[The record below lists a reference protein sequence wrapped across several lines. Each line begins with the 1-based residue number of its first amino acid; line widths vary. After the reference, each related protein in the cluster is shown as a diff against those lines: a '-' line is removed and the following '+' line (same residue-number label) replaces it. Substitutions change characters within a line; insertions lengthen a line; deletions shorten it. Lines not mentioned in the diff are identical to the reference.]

1 MLKHTAHSLETAN
14 TRDELKWDL
23 FVEVLESTG
32 QARLAV
38 TGTSMLPAIL
48 PGDILE
54 VHRQSAAEILPGD
67 VVLFARH
74 GGFAA
79 HRVVEKAGAPDCPLL
94 ITRGDALRVPDPPV
108 THEELLGRVTAILR
122 GESRLDPRLSRSA
135 RVASWFISR
144 SEFCARVARR
154 LSHS

>member
-1 MLKHTAHSLETAN
+1 MNDARN
-14 TRDELKWDL
+14 ELKGDL
-23 FVEVLESTG
+23 FLEVLNSAG

-38 TGTSMLPAIL
+38 TGASMLPAIR

-54 VHRQSAAEILPGD
+54 VHRQGMEAILPGD
-67 VVLFARH
+67 VVLFMRN

-79 HRVVEKAGAPDCPLL
+79 HRVLEKTQSLQRTLL

-108 THEELLGRVTAILR
+108 TPDELLGRVTAILR
-122 GESRLDPRLSRSA
+122 GGRRLGPRLTGWA
-135 RVASWFISR
+135 RVASWFLAR

-154 LSHS
+154 LSRR